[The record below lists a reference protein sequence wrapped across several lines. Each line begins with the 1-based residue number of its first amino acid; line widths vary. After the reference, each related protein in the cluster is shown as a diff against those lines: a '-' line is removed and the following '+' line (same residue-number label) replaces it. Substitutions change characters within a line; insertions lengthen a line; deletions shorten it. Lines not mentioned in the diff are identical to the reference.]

1 MALVAV
7 SVINVALTAIGESL
21 DASSGGLQWVIAILI
36 GAVIGGILFV
46 LFKKYDYDKNGGK
59 IAE

>member
-1 MALVAV
+1 MANQTATFNEDKVAC
-7 SVINVALTAIGESL
+7 LL
-21 DASSGGLQWVIAILI
+21 
-36 GAVIGGILFV
+36 GGILFV